1 MRGGAAAAIA
11 LPPLIVAVDLVLAS
25 ASLLLSVVYAAASL
39 VGRWRRG
46 DAVERAQLKWVAAGS
61 ATFAATAVL
70 TVIAYGLEGGIN
82 PLVGVVSSV
91 GIALFPITIG
101 IAVLRYRLYEI
112 DRIVSRTLGWTMATV
127 AVVAIYLAAILTLQ
141 GAVGGVT
148 QGDTLAV
155 AASTLLAAAAFQ
167 RLRTRLQRLADRRF
181 NRTRYDADR
190 TVAAFS
196 DRLRDQVEL
205 RAVAGQLDEAVRQTV
220 APTATAVWLR
230 ARNDFRTK
238 EA

>member
-1 MRGGAAAAIA
+1 M
-11 LPPLIVAVDLVLAS
+11 
-25 ASLLLSVVYAAASL
+25 
-39 VGRWRRG
+39 
-46 DAVERAQLKWVAAGS
+46 
-61 ATFAATAVL
+61 
-70 TVIAYGLEGGIN
+70 
-82 PLVGVVSSV
+82 GVVS
-91 GIALFPITIG
+91 
-101 IAVLRYRLYEI
+101 LR
-112 DRIVSRTLGWTMATV
+112 
-127 AVVAIYLAAILTLQ
+127 
-141 GAVGGVT
+141 GVT

-167 RLRTRLQRLADRRF
+167 PLRTRVQRLADRRF

-205 RAVAGQLDEAVRQTV
+205 RAVAGQVDEAVRQTV